1 MSSATSLAFEINFG
15 PATHNRPP
23 QRLIQQSRRS
33 GLTREEIQR
42 KQKAAEDRRKASYF
56 FYII

>member
-23 QRLIQQSRRS
+23 PRLIQQSRRT

-42 KQKAAEDRRKASYF
+42 KQEAAKDRRKVSDS
-56 FYII
+56 FYKI

>member
-1 MSSATSLAFEINFG
+1 MSSGTSLAFEINFG

-23 QRLIQQSRRS
+23 PRLLQQSRGS

-42 KQKAAEDRRKASYF
+42 KQEAAEDRRKASYF
-56 FYII
+56 FYKI